1 MEEKIIQQPS
11 DFTKTIGAQI
21 QDHLNKGLTQE
32 DDLRTYSEV
41 IMSKMMQELNQFK
54 EEVVKSGKY
63 DSKDFYLVVSLGKN
77 PMTKQL
83 QYRFLPERSTPPTP
97 CFRDHVWRYDWISG
111 ELKFL
116 WRIPDKDR
124 YEHVLKYWQNY
135 RNSHKKDH
143 RDLALWVKEIESG
156 RLLQLI
162 NKMCGNKKNAVI
174 SLTPKD
180 SER

>member
-1 MEEKIIQQPS
+1 MNQPIQPT
-11 DFTKTIGAQI
+11 DFTQTVGAKI
-21 QDHLNKGLTQE
+21 QDHLDKGITQD
-32 DDLRTYSEV
+32 DDLRSYSQV
-41 IMSKMMQELNQFK
+41 IMGKMMQELHMFK
-54 EEVVKSGKY
+54 DEVVKSGKY
-63 DSKDFYLVVSLGKN
+63 EGKDFYLVISLGQN

-97 CFRDHVWRYDWISG
+97 CFRDHVWQYNHLSG

-124 YEHVLKYWQNY
+124 YNHVLKYWANY

-143 RDLALWVKEIESG
+143 QELAKFVKEIESG
-156 RLLQLI
+156 RLLKLI
-162 NKMCGNKKNAVI
+162 NNMCGNKKNAVI

-180 SER
+180 TE